1 MTKEEKAAVVG
12 LCREYRPALRRVRKN
27 TRDAEVLERKAKE
40 AKSNL
45 ERGILLE
52 VAKIKYTQIAADK
65 EIISR
70 FEDGFSKLDGLD
82 ACVMRQLYV
91 EGKQQTEVK
100 GESGN
105 VITERR
111 VRVIRDRAV
120 ETMKSC
126 GIPVVSG

>member
-12 LCREYRPALRRVRKN
+12 LCREYRPALCRVRKN

-65 EIISR
+65 DIISR
-70 FEDGFSKLDGLD
+70 FQDGFSKLEGLD
-82 ACVMRQLYV
+82 ACVMRQLYI
-91 EGKQQTEVK
+91 EGKQQTEVENLD
-100 GESGN
+100 G
-105 VITERR
+105 
-111 VRVIRDRAV
+111 RVINRSRVKVIRNRAV
-120 ETMKSC
+120 EAMSIRATA
-126 GIPVVSG
+126 V